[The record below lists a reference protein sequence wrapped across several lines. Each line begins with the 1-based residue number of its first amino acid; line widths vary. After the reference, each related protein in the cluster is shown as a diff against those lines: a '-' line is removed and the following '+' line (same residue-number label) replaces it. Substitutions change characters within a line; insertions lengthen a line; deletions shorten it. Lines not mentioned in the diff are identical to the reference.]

1 MILQIWLKEKEKDK
15 YFNPGAYFSQL
26 CSGVEALRSVSCRGK
41 KKKKGNIYKYSL
53 RNHSQGN
60 KDHKAY

>member
-41 KKKKGNIYKYSL
+41 KKKKGISTNT
-53 RNHSQGN
+53 
-60 KDHKAY
+60 A